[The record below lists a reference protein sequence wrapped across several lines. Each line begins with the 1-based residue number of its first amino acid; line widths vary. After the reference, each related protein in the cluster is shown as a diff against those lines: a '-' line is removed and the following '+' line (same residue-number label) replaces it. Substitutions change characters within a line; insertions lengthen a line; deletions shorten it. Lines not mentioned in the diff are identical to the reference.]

1 MWTGSSLHVL
11 APGRTCTLCGFGS
24 CLQLLDYAAYLA
36 NGFGLDHSDQI
47 LLRAYM
53 SSASTYGAI
62 LLPAQ

>member
-1 MWTGSSLHVL
+1 MWTDSSLL
-11 APGRTCTLCGFGS
+11 EPGRTCTVCGFGS

-53 SSASTYGAI
+53 ISASTYGAN
-62 LLPAQ
+62 LVPAL